1 MARNKLNLLT
11 YLLTYLLTT
20 IFRQQWSSNVQGMSL
35 TLQLNLGNNLH
46 QMSRACT
53 SHFHYIYAIM
63 IITCPGHV
71 PDITTI
77 LMQWCSSNIQG
88 MYLTLLLY
96 LDNKVHQMSTACT
109 RPAILRYL
117 CNNLYKMSR
126 TCTWHYHYIYAIM
139 TIKCPGH
146 VRGITTIFRQ

>member
-1 MARNKLNLLT
+1 MFIKCSGHVPDI
-11 YLLTYLLTT
+11 TT
-20 IFRQQWSSNVQGMSL
+20 IFRQQCRSNVQGMYL
-35 TLQLNLGNNLH
+35 TLQLNLGNNVH
-46 QMSRACT
+46 QMPRAST

-63 IITCPGHV
+63 NIKCPGHV

-96 LDNKVHQMSTACT
+96 LDNNVHQMSTACT

-117 CNNLYKMSR
+117 YNNLYQMSG

-139 TIKCPGH
+139 SIKCPGH
-146 VRGITTIFRQ
+146 VPDSKTIFKQ